1 MSRLLIPFDTWV
13 LVADGRKALFLRNAA
28 DEARVDLKVL
38 KVVEQPSNP
47 KTAEHGTD
55 RPGRAV
61 EAATGR
67 RSAVDQ
73 TDWHDLAER
82 GFAGEVAQELERHHR
97 DGDFTKLI
105 VVAPARTLAELR
117 QSFSK
122 ELSATI
128 VAELDKDLT
137 KHPVHEIERLLT
149 QAA

>member
-13 LVADGRKALFLRNAA
+13 LVADGRKALLMRNAA
-28 DEARVDLKVL
+28 DETRVDLKVL
-38 KVVEQPSNP
+38 KVIEQPENP

-61 EAATGR
+61 ESATGR
-67 RSAVDQ
+67 RSAMEQ

-82 GFAGEVAQELERHHR
+82 DFAGEVAEMVERHHR
-97 DGDFTKLI
+97 DGDFSKLV
-105 VVAPARTLAELR
+105 VVAPARTLAEFR
-117 QSFSK
+117 QRFSR
-122 ELSATI
+122 ELHGTV

-149 QAA
+149 QT

>member
-1 MSRLLIPFDTWV
+1 MSKKLIPHDAWIV
-13 LVADGRKALFLRNAA
+13 VADGRKALLLRNAA
-28 DEARVDLKVL
+28 DHIRVDLKVL
-38 KVVEQPSNP
+38 KVIEQTANP

-61 EAATGR
+61 ESTTGR
-67 RSAVDQ
+67 RSAMEQ

-82 GFAGEVAQELERHHR
+82 SFAGEVAAELERHHR

-122 ELSATI
+122 PLHESI
-128 VAELDKDLT
+128 VAEFDKDLT
-137 KHPVHEIERLLT
+137 KHPVHEIEQLLT
-149 QAA
+149 